1 MDRDSDLPLGSNVR
15 EDRHEEQGGLMDA
28 RMGFVGLGRM
38 GEPMAGRLV
47 DAGVPLT
54 VWTRSPAR
62 LDLLE
67 GRGATRAASAADLF
81 ERCDVV
87 ILMLTDGPATDAVL
101 GRSADGFA
109 VPVAGRTLVNMGT
122 ISPDYARGLHDQ
134 AVACGGRY
142 VEAPVSGSRVPAQRG
157 ELVAMLAGDTDA
169 VDDVEPLLAPMT
181 AATFRCGAVPRATEM
196 KLAVNVYLIGL
207 VTALAESFHFA
218 EQRGLDLAT
227 FRAIV
232 DAGQMSSP
240 ISRIKVA
247 KLLDGDLAPQAAI
260 SDVLYNNR
268 LILEAA
274 DGAFPMPLLTV
285 CAELLAEAE
294 DQGRGGDDMIG
305 VIEAIRSAG
314 RG

>member
-1 MDRDSDLPLGSNVR
+1 MDPRI
-15 EDRHEEQGGLMDA
+15 
-28 RMGFVGLGRM
+28 GFIGLGRM

-54 VWTRSPAR
+54 VWTRSPSK
-62 LDLLE
+62 LDQLTA
-67 GRGATRAASAADLF
+67 RGATPATSAADLF
-81 ERCDVV
+81 DRCDVV

-101 GRSADGFA
+101 GRTGDGFA

-122 ISPDYARGLHDQ
+122 VSPDYACGLHDQ
-134 AVACGGRY
+134 VVTCGGRY
-142 VEAPVSGSRVPAQRG
+142 VEAPVSGSRVPAERG
-157 ELVAMLAGDTDA
+157 ELVAMLAGDPDA
-169 VDDVEPLLAPMT
+169 VDEVEPLLGPMAT
-181 AATFRCGAVPRATEM
+181 ATFRCGGVPSGTEM

-227 FRAIV
+227 WGAIV

-240 ISRIKVA
+240 ISRVKVA
-247 KLLDGDLAPQAAI
+247 KLLTDDRAPQAAI

-274 DGAFPMPLLTV
+274 DGAFPMPVLTV
-285 CAELLAEAE
+285 CARLLADAE
-294 DQGRGGDDMIG
+294 DHGHGAEDMISA
-305 VIEAIRSAG
+305 IEGIRGA
-314 RG
+314 